1 MCTLI
6 STPRKWL
13 GVVAA
18 IGLLVSLIIPATL
31 HAQTL
36 PVTTAGATRAS
47 YDVTPNG
54 QARYTVPLWTPPGI
68 RGIEPRL
75 ALIYG
80 SDVRSATLGH
90 GWTLGGLS
98 KLTRCG
104 RTYAQ
109 HGAPDAVTLT
119 MTDRFCLDGQM
130 LRITAGTYGAAD
142 SQYQTEFADFSLVIA
157 RSALGNGPAWF
168 EVKTRDGLILE
179 YGNSGDSRA
188 LLPNSSTPYVWAL
201 NKIRDRDGNNLKVT
215 YSPLSGTLVP
225 SLIEYTQTPLDTSYP
240 YAVVFNYGTRTPSEV
255 ETGYVAG
262 LTYSETRLL
271 TSIDMRHGGPSGT
284 LQRKYRLFYSNLSVA
299 RRRQLSVIQEC
310 AGTSG
315 TDCKQ
320 DTHFTYTSGGAGV
333 ITTGT
338 SAGTLP
344 TGGRIFNADL
354 NGDGRGDLVYEQG
367 TGASNQWFVRFGSA
381 SGFAAAVS
389 TGIVGT
395 SDVLMNDFLG
405 TGQEDL
411 LAPAGGVWHRYRWN
425 GSSFVATSIGLA
437 IDPAVMRVP
446 NGGDYPP
453 PSFASADMDG
463 DGLPDLVWA
472 ALYNNSPALWMRRNT
487 SFGTTVRFSGNMVH
501 AFSLPVAPVQFFG
514 LYGAHSSMLSDVPR
528 MDFNGDQREDM
539 VVVTF
544 GTAGLDDF
552 TAREL
557 VSLGETFAAGPTITN
572 FSLGPAPVNWNDD
585 ACTDLAHGM
594 RVHISACNATAGQ
607 PVDTQKLGFLY
618 MDWNA
623 DGRTDSLTMGST
635 NMEVIY
641 SEGGSAAAPAA
652 TTLPATFGGFFIVD
666 FDGDAQSDLVFRD
679 FNNGAFRFHRHLG
692 ANSPPGLMLGAFTD
706 DGSSWQPGW
715 TSIVQGNYA
724 PNDGSLPVTPFPLIQ
739 FTGPVYVVKHYLA
752 GGSDYNFRA
761 DFFYWSARKDLRGHS
776 FAGFGRRRMLDSRTG
791 FYSYEEYKERHPWL
805 GQIARQRLLQAD
817 NVTPVFERTNNWL
830 ASFLNL
836 DFANSRVLTY
846 VGSSEHKRYEVG
858 GPSNG
863 ALIAT
868 HTYAQQLD
876 DWGTEIYS
884 RVTFSENATG
894 AQPGAQLSFGRNY
907 DTIVNDTANWCLGRP
922 GRVRDSGNH
931 NLPGGDHK
939 ERITD
944 YSWDYV
950 KCRPTSEIVEPGSAK
965 WQVTRDYRYDSV
977 GNIDRVTETP
987 ASGQGQTARVTSL
1000 NYGTTGQFLRS
1011 VTDAK
1016 SFVTQLEWDA
1026 AKSVQTKITD
1036 PNGLIT
1042 QWEYDNFGRRTK
1054 EIRPDGTRTEFA
1066 LRNCDDGN
1074 GYCDFVDDFGTAF
1087 AYESIATLRDAN
1099 NLLVRTDSQ
1108 VFDSRDLML
1117 ATRSQLLT
1125 GATSTQ
1131 VSFIDSYGRVMSRY
1145 VPYTTARMPSGQ
1157 ARTTFTYDA
1166 VGRLTLIRR
1175 PMSDTDPSDNDTRFS
1190 YSGLTETQTDAL
1202 NRVTTRVRDVAGRIV
1217 RVTDANNQSTE
1228 YGYDAL
1234 GNLIRTRDPLGAE
1247 RSMTFTSRGLKLS
1260 ADDPDMGLWTY
1271 DYFPFQELKSKTD
1284 AKNQTITFTY
1294 DELSRVLTE
1303 TMPEGTGSITHTF
1316 AYGSSSAAKN
1326 IGQLHSMQTSGTG
1339 LTTYKETYAYDGVGR
1354 LSQTTYTEGT
1364 TTNYLVDYAYNP
1376 AGLLSKVTYPVSTA
1390 GFRLPI
1396 EYEYSRGVLSR
1407 VFDSVNQFWVA
1418 NQVDARGH
1426 VTDAVVGEV
1435 TAGVTFQTLSSY
1447 DAVTGALESRQ
1458 STFNSGAVSGTPL
1471 ANISLLYDAVG
1482 NVIQRQDNQRGLTE
1496 NFYYDALN
1504 RLDYSTL
1511 GAATVNYSYDARG
1524 NITEKTGVGTL
1535 YSYTANVAG
1544 CSYYFHTQIH
1554 AVRRITGGSSTMNFC
1569 YDANG
1574 NMTNRNGTSLTWFA
1588 SNLPK
1593 AITKDAN
1600 NSSTFEYTPT
1610 GRRWRHTYRTGGANY
1625 THTYIGPLVEKV
1637 VGPTSTA
1644 WKHYIYAGAELVSM
1658 YVRRTDGFKKRHFFA
1673 KDHLGSVETI
1683 TREDGTLVVRE
1694 SFAAFGSRRAPNW
1707 TGTPSSA
1714 ELAQMNETSRKGFT
1728 GHEHLDSTGFIHMN
1742 GRVYDP
1748 LIGRFAS
1755 ADPHVQAP
1763 FDPQSLNRFSYVRN
1777 NPLRFV
1783 DPSGFFGM
1791 CPDCDIGPPG
1801 PFWDID
1807 VPFLP
1812 PDIVFCIVTGS
1823 CDQPQPGPP
1832 PSCGLRRCRPPP
1844 PPQPPPPQ
1852 LPGPE
1857 APAADEF
1864 PLATAATLAS
1874 ENVATLAW
1882 FKENVRGQDVEPALG
1897 GEQPRILIA
1906 SLGPVVLP
1914 VLSRVGPIIEPVVVR
1929 PIPQTTVAQ
1938 AVSRAVRP
1946 QPEVPSPG
1954 PGPVANPTG
1963 SPAANPKPTAADLL
1977 KQTESLNQNTKPE
1990 MPVNPNPPPPLPRMG
2005 DTTGPLPTTKW
2016 GAIVQ
2021 ILGRIL
2027 EIMIGGGGT
2036 GRPGPFT
2043 TGPVFEIPE
2052 EAPPFDWDEC
2062 IKANMCT

>member
-1 MCTLI
+1 MCTLL
-6 STPRKWL
+6 SAARKWL
-13 GVVAA
+13 GTAAA
-18 IGLLVSLIIPATL
+18 IVLLVSLAVSVSVY
-31 HAQTL
+31 AQVL

-68 RGIEPRL
+68 RGVEPRL
-75 ALIYG
+75 ALLYG

-98 KLTRCG
+98 KVTRCG

-109 HGAPDAVTLT
+109 HGAPEAVTLT
-119 MTDRFCLDGQM
+119 MTDKFCLDGQM

-157 RSALGNGPAWF
+157 RSVLGNGPAWF

-201 NKIRDRDGNNLKVT
+201 NKIRDRNGNNLRVT
-215 YSPLSGTLVP
+215 YSPMSGTLVP

-240 YAVVFNYGTRTPSEV
+240 YAVVFNYGMRTSSEI

-284 LQRKYRLFYSNLSVA
+284 LLRKYRLSYSNLAVA
-299 RRRQLSVIQEC
+299 RRRQLTVIQEC
-310 AGTSG
+310 AGASG

-344 TGGRIFNADL
+344 TGGRVFNADL

-389 TGIVGT
+389 TGIAGT
-395 SDVLMNDFLG
+395 GDVLMNDFLG

-411 LAPAGGVWHRYRWN
+411 LAPAGGIWHRYRWN
-425 GSSFVATSIGLA
+425 GSAFVATSIGLA
-437 IDPAVMRVP
+437 VDPAVIRVA
-446 NGGDYPP
+446 NAGDYPP
-453 PSFASADMDG
+453 PSFASADVDG

-472 ALYNNSPALWMRRNT
+472 ALYNNSPAIYTRRNT

-514 LYGAHSSMLSDVPR
+514 LYGAHSSMISDVPR
-528 MDFNGDQREDM
+528 MDFNGDQREDL

-544 GTAGLDDF
+544 GTGGVGDF

-557 VSLGETFAAGPTITN
+557 ISLGETFAAGPTITN

-585 ACTDLAHGM
+585 ACTDLAHGT
-594 RVHISACNATAGQ
+594 RIHISACNATAGQ
-607 PVDTQKLGFLY
+607 PVDTQQFGFLY

-623 DGRTDSLTMGST
+623 DGRTDSLTVA
-635 NMEVIY
+635 NNQFQVNY
-641 SEGGSAAAPAA
+641 SEGAAAAAPVA
-652 TTLPATFGGFFIVD
+652 TGIPTDFGLGYFIVD

-679 FNNGAFRFHRHLG
+679 FNNGALRFHRHLG

-706 DGSSWQPGW
+706 DGSSWQPAY

-724 PNDGSLPVTPFPLIQ
+724 LNDGTLPATPFPLIQ

-752 GGSDYNFRA
+752 GGSDFNFRA
-761 DFFYWSARKDLRGHS
+761 DFFYWSARKDLRGHT
-776 FAGFGRRRMLDSRTG
+776 FAGFGRRRILDSRTG

-805 GQIARQRLLQAD
+805 GQIARQRLLQGD

-830 ASFLNL
+830 ASFLNV
-836 DFANSRVLTY
+836 DFGNSRVLTY

-868 HTYAQQLD
+868 HTYSQQLD

-884 RVTFSENATG
+884 QVTFTENATG
-894 AQPGAQLSFGRNY
+894 AQPGAQISFGRNY
-907 DTIVNDTANWCLGRP
+907 DSIVNDTANWCLGRP
-922 GRVRDSGNH
+922 GRVRDRGNH
-931 NLPGGDHK
+931 NLPGGNNM
-939 ERITD
+939 ERTTD

-950 KCRPTSEIVEPGSAK
+950 KCRPTSEVVEPGSAK

-987 ASGQGQTARVTSL
+987 ASGQGQTPRVTSL
-1000 NYGTTGQFLRS
+1000 GYGTTGQFLRS

-1026 AKSVQTKITD
+1026 AKGVQTRITD

-1042 QWEYDNFGRRTK
+1042 QWEYDNFGRRSK
-1054 EIRPDGTRTEFA
+1054 ETRPDGTRTEFA

-1099 NLLVRTDSQ
+1099 NVLVRTDSQ

-1125 GATSTQ
+1125 GDTSTQ
-1131 VSFIDSYGRVMSRY
+1131 VSFIDSYGRLVSKY
-1145 VPYTTARMPSGQ
+1145 VPYTTARMPSGHPV
-1157 ARTTFTYDA
+1157 TTFTYDA
-1166 VGRLTLIRR
+1166 LGRLTLIRR
-1175 PMSDTDPSDNDTRFS
+1175 PMSDTDPSNHDTRFS
-1190 YSGLTETQTDAL
+1190 HSGLTETQTDAL
-1202 NRVTTRVRDVAGRIV
+1202 NRITTRVRDVVGRIV
-1217 RVTDANNQSTE
+1217 RVTDATSQSTE

-1234 GNLIRTRDPLGAE
+1234 GNLIRTRDPLGVE
-1247 RSMTFTSRGLKLS
+1247 RAMTFTPRGLKLT
-1260 ADDPDMGLWTY
+1260 ANDPDMGLWTY

-1303 TMPEGTGSITHTF
+1303 TMPEGAGSITHTF
-1316 AYGSSSAAKN
+1316 THGASSAAKN
-1326 IGQLHSMQTSGTG
+1326 IGQLHSMQTAGTG
-1339 LTTYKETYAYDGVGR
+1339 LTTYKETYVYDNVGR
-1354 LSQTTYTEGT
+1354 LSQTTYTEG

-1376 AGLLSKVTYPVSTA
+1376 AGLLSKVTYPVSTG

-1396 EYEYSRGVLSR
+1396 EYEYNGGILSR

-1418 NQVDARGH
+1418 NAVDARGH
-1426 VTDAVVGEV
+1426 VTDATVGEV

-1447 DAVTGALESRQ
+1447 DAVTGMLESRQ

-1471 ANISLLYDAVG
+1471 MNVSVLHDAVG
-1482 NVIQRQDNQRGLTE
+1482 NLIQRQDNQRGLTE

-1511 GAATVNYSYDARG
+1511 GASTVNYSYDARG
-1524 NITEKTGVGTL
+1524 NLTEKTGVGTL
-1535 YSYTANVAG
+1535 YSYTASVAG
-1544 CSYYFHTQIH
+1544 CTYYPHAQIH
-1554 AVRRITGGSSTMNFC
+1554 AVRRITGGASTMNFC

-1610 GRRWRHTYRTGGANY
+1610 GRRWRHAYRTGGANY

-1637 VGPTSTA
+1637 VGPTSTT
-1644 WKHYIYAGAELVSM
+1644 WKHYVYAGAELVSM
-1658 YVRRTDGFKKRHFFA
+1658 YVRRTDGFKKRYFFT

-1694 SFAAFGSRRAPNW
+1694 SFTAFGARRAPNW

-1714 ELAQMNETSRKGFT
+1714 ELAQMNDTSRKGFT
-1728 GHEHLDSTGFIHMN
+1728 MHEHLDSTGFIHMN

-1763 FDPQSLNRFSYVRN
+1763 FDPQSLNRYSYVRN
-1777 NPLRFV
+1777 NPLRYV

-1801 PFWDID
+1801 PIWDID
-1807 VPFLP
+1807 PPFLP
-1812 PDIVFCIVTGS
+1812 PDVVFCIVTSS
-1823 CDQPQPGPP
+1823 CDRPPSSPP
-1832 PSCGLRRCRPPP
+1832 PMCGGLRRCPPP
-1844 PPQPPPPQ
+1844 RTPQPPPPQ
-1852 LPGPE
+1852 IPGQE
-1857 APAADEF
+1857 APPADEY
-1864 PLATAATLAS
+1864 PLASAATLAS
-1874 ENVATLAW
+1874 ENVATLDW
-1882 FKENVRGQDVEPALG
+1882 FKGNVRGQDVEPALG
-1897 GEQPRILIA
+1897 GEEPRILLAALTPI
-1906 SLGPVVLP
+1906 VLP

-1929 PIPQTTVAQ
+1929 PIPQTPIAQ

-1946 QPEVPSPG
+1946 QPEVPG
-1954 PGPVANPTG
+1954 PGPVSNPAG
-1963 SPAANPKPTAADLL
+1963 PPKPTAADIIR
-1977 KQTESLNQNTKPE
+1977 QAEAINQNLKPE
-1990 MPVNPNPPPPLPRMG
+1990 TRVPGPLPRMPG
-2005 DTTGPLPTTKW
+2005 MSERPALPETRWGPVTQFISRALRALREAW
-2016 GAIVQ
+2016 DDLGGA
-2021 ILGRIL
+2021 
-2027 EIMIGGGGT
+2027 MAA
-2036 GRPGPFT
+2036 PGPVPADSAGT
-2043 TGPVFEIPE
+2043 E
-2052 EAPPFDWDEC
+2052 PPFDWDEC
-2062 IKANMCT
+2062 VKANMCT